1 MALLPLENPKG
12 KAKETRIITST
23 TQQKFLITKKRPQ
36 PISVHKAQSRKA
48 KHSYPPMEEM
58 MMVMMKIRS
67 HEQTHDQPDNNNL
80 NLNIPSTTSTSP
92 TWKLYE
98 NPFYTSHHK
107 PQQNH
112 HHQKQQQQQDSTDH
126 HQRQIHRLHL
136 PISARKI
143 AASFWD
149 LTFIKPF
156 MESELE
162 MARAQIAELKAELE
176 CERKSRKKMESL
188 NKRLARELS
197 EERKGREALERVCEE
212 LAKEISCHKAEF
224 SRMKREMEEERKM
237 LRTAEVIREERVQ
250 MKLAEAKFLLEEKFS
265 ELETVK
271 KMGTESSSG
280 CKKEG
285 KINYEVDNTA
295 NPTSFGEKLRF
306 VLGEKLPAS
315 VNIGNVHSMAVMQR
329 KACPEA
335 ENPHIKRGIK
345 GFVEFPK
352 VVRAIGCRSSKHL
365 GSKLECQKAQLKIL
379 LKQKGPV
386 RFNGLIAS

>member
-1 MALLPLENPKG
+1 
-12 KAKETRIITST
+12 
-23 TQQKFLITKKRPQ
+23 
-36 PISVHKAQSRKA
+36 
-48 KHSYPPMEEM
+48 MEEM

-67 HEQTHDQPDNNNL
+67 HEQTHDQPDNNHL
-80 NLNIPSTTSTSP
+80 NINIPSTTSTSP

-107 PQQNH
+107 LQQNHH
-112 HHQKQQQQQDSTDH
+112 HHQKQQQQQQQQDSTDPT
-126 HQRQIHRLHL
+126 QRQIHRLNL

-176 CERKSRKKMESL
+176 CERKARKKMESL

-224 SRMKREMEEERKM
+224 SRMKREIEEERKM

-250 MKLAEAKFLLEEKFS
+250 MKLADAKILLEEKFS
-265 ELETVK
+265 ELEIAK

-280 CKKEG
+280 SKKEG

-329 KACPEA
+329 KA
-335 ENPHIKRGIK
+335 
-345 GFVEFPK
+345 
-352 VVRAIGCRSSKHL
+352 
-365 GSKLECQKAQLKIL
+365 
-379 LKQKGPV
+379 
-386 RFNGLIAS
+386 